1 MCYVTTPAN
10 LKCDLKKIYLFLY
23 VAQLVKPIKGSVMPV
38 KKKRKLPDADDNE
51 RKCKI
56 TR

>member
-1 MCYVTTPAN
+1 MCYLTTPAV
-10 LKCDLKKIYLFLY
+10 ILFFLC
-23 VAQLVKPIKGSVMPV
+23 VAQLVKPVKGSTMPV
-38 KKKRKLPDADDNE
+38 KKKRKLPDADDHE